1 MMVTKLFLTG
11 ACINTCRQGINWS
24 KNTYKQVDA
33 GPGKLIYCA
42 LIPASMRKASLLI
55 CFYLCGIALQVA
67 HAQAKNEVFKDSL
80 LQVAGK
86 PVQDTNTLKA
96 VMQLY
101 RYHFNL
107 GDFSSSLQYCREAL
121 QLSKDLALPE
131 KLPRINFSIGL
142 NFTNLVQY
150 DSAKYYL
157 EKAAG
162 LSGTDTIL
170 KVQCYNTQAMLASY
184 QSDYSTAV
192 NWLMRSVELQ
202 EATTSRDIKVL
213 TAQTYMNLGYNL
225 IAEHQLEKGIAYE
238 KKALTYTGYPD
249 EARYRT
255 LLHLDIADTY
265 IKLNKSLEAAL
276 HLDTAI
282 SLNKMLNNPVVSTM
296 TANTS
301 GAYYEYIDNLPKAL
315 AAFREAY
322 SLCDSTGNEF
332 QKALT
337 AGNIATILFKQQ
349 QYKEAEEFAHTSCRI
364 GLATKQHKVVATAY
378 ELLKKIMSKQ
388 GNYEQALEYADLQK
402 QYADSATNSATQK
415 VTLSLESKYQ
425 HQKQEKEIAELTILA
440 TEKEIA
446 IIKRNRMLIISII
459 AAATLLLVVSLLY
472 RNSKQKQTIAEKE
485 QKLQQEHIL
494 FLQRQQ
500 QVVSLQSM
508 LNGQETER
516 TRIARD
522 LHDGLGGLFSTVK
535 MNFSALQH
543 EHGALKND
551 QLFQKSYDLVDTA
564 STELRR
570 IAHNMMPEVLMK
582 LGLTQAI
589 QDMCAAISAGKL
601 LQVTMQA
608 YGMHHRLNAATEI
621 MLYRIIQEL
630 INNIIKHAHAT
641 EAIIQFNKDG
651 NRLTVT
657 VEDNGRGFNM
667 QEVDTAKHTGMETI
681 KSRVHY
687 LNGNINIDSQNG
699 VGTTILM
706 EFLVNENAMA

>member
-1 MMVTKLFLTG
+1 
-11 ACINTCRQGINWS
+11 
-24 KNTYKQVDA
+24 
-33 GPGKLIYCA
+33 
-42 LIPASMRKASLLI
+42 MRKPCLLI
-55 CFYLCGIALQVA
+55 CFYLCSISGLVA
-67 HAQAKNEVFKDSL
+67 HAQAKNDAFRDSL
-80 LQVAGK
+80 LEVINK
-86 PVQDTNTLKA
+86 PVRDTHTLKA
-96 VMQLY
+96 VMHLY

-107 GDFSSSLQYCREAL
+107 GDFNSSLHYCQQAY
-121 QLSKDLALPE
+121 QLSTALGLPE
-131 KLPRINFSIGL
+131 KLPRITFSIGL
-142 NFTNLVQY
+142 NFTNLVRY
-150 DSAKYYL
+150 DSARFYL
-157 EKAAG
+157 EKAAN

-170 KVQCYNTQAMLASY
+170 KVQCYNTQAMLCNY

-192 NWLMRSVELQ
+192 NWLMKSAALQ
-202 EATTSRDIKVL
+202 EASSSPAVKAL
-213 TAQTYMNLGYNL
+213 TAQTYLNLGYNL
-225 IAEHQLEKGIAYE
+225 IAENQLEKGIDYE
-238 KKALTYTGYPD
+238 KKALAYTNYPD
-249 EARYRT
+249 EKRYRT

-265 IKLNKSLEAAL
+265 VKLNKAQEAGL
-276 HLDTAI
+276 HLDTA
-282 SLNKMLNNPVVSTM
+282 LQFNKMLNNPAVGALA
-296 TANTS
+296 ANTS
-301 GAYYEYIDNLPKAL
+301 GTYYEYLRNLPQAL
-315 AAFREAY
+315 LAYREAY
-322 SLCDSTGNEF
+322 QLCDSTGNDF
-332 QKALT
+332 LKAGT
-337 AGNIATILFKQQ
+337 AISIATILFQQ
-349 QYKEAEEFAHTSCRI
+349 GNQTTAEQFANTANQL
-364 GLATKQHKVVATAY
+364 GMATKQYKVVATTY
-378 ELLKKIMSKQ
+378 DLLKNIAIKQ
-388 GNYEQALEYADLQK
+388 NDYKKALEYAGLNK
-402 QYADSATNSATQK
+402 QYADSATNSATQQ

-425 HQKQEKEIAELTILA
+425 HQKKEKEIAELTSIA
-440 TEKEIA
+440 AEKELA

-459 AAATLLLVVSLLY
+459 TAVTLLLVISLLY

-485 QKLQQEHIL
+485 QRLQQEHIL

-543 EHGALKND
+543 EHGVLQHD

-582 LGLTQAI
+582 LGLIQAI

-601 LQVTMQA
+601 LQVSMQA
-608 YGMHHRLNAATEI
+608 YGIHQRLNASTEI

-630 INNIIKHAHAT
+630 INNIIKHAQAS

-651 NRLTVT
+651 SRLTVT

-667 QEVDTAKHTGMETI
+667 QEVDTTKHTGMETI

-706 EFLVNENAMA
+706 EFLVNEGA